1 MYIFIPV
8 THARHTHTCP
18 AEHLYLRQQSG
29 QADIL
34 RTYFTRLCV
43 FSWARFIAQ
52 LRHNWSVR
60 FVVVSNTNNF
70 NYYCSLSLCE
80 YNLLMFVL
88 LDFSVKMPLGHSPRA
103 KRTAR
108 QLLLLSI
115 YNENASERASSHTG
129 VETFSVEKSGALLCC
144 LTFC

>member
-1 MYIFIPV
+1 MHMQRVCCVRACIFIPV

-70 NYYCSLSLCE
+70 NYYCSL
-80 YNLLMFVL
+80 Y
-88 LDFSVKMPLGHSPRA
+88 
-103 KRTAR
+103 
-108 QLLLLSI
+108 
-115 YNENASERASSHTG
+115 AST
-129 VETFSVEKSGALLCC
+129 TC
-144 LTFC
+144 

>member
-1 MYIFIPV
+1 
-8 THARHTHTCP
+8 
-18 AEHLYLRQQSG
+18 
-29 QADIL
+29 
-34 RTYFTRLCV
+34 V

-70 NYYCSLSLCE
+70 NYYTLLSLRE
-80 YNLLMFVL
+80 YDLLMFVL

-115 YNENASERASSHTG
+115 YNENARASYRAWKL
-129 VETFSVEKSGALLCC
+129 FLLKKAEHC
-144 LTFC
+144 FVV